1 MIKLIVQITKV
12 VIATLLALLATS
24 CGNFNSISGD
34 GNVTTTKR
42 KVEAFTAIKAKN
54 GLEVYLKQGNT
65 TYIEVEADSNL
76 QDHIFTE
83 VENGTLTVY
92 SDANIFKSEAK
103 KVLIEVPNLTNVSAS
118 SGVSV
123 ESLNELAFKDL
134 KIDASS
140 GSDVQLQVNCQSIIC
155 ESSSGSQITL
165 SGNTENLSTD
175 SSSGSSI
182 DLSKLIASNVD
193 ADASSGSATIVNAK
207 NKLKAEASSGSSIDY
222 VSEPKDISVHESS
235 GGSVSKE

>member
-1 MIKLIVQITKV
+1 MIKLIVQITKLI
-12 VIATLLALLATS
+12 IATLVALLVVS

-42 KVEAFTAIKAKN
+42 KVESFTALKAKN

-65 TYIEVEADSNL
+65 TYVEVEADANL
-76 QDHIFTE
+76 QDHIFTV

-103 KVLIEVPNLTNVSAS
+103 KVYIEVPNLNTISAS
-118 SGVSV
+118 SGVSL
-123 ESLNELAFKDL
+123 ESANELAFNDV

-140 GSDVQLQVNCQSIIC
+140 GSSIELKIKSQSIVC

-165 SGNTENLSTD
+165 MGSAENVSTD
-175 SSSGSSI
+175 SSSGSTI
-182 DLSKLIASNVD
+182 DLSQLIANNVD
-193 ADASSGSATIVNAK
+193 ADASSGSSTTVNAK
-207 NKLKAEASSGSSIDY
+207 SRLKAEASSGSSIDY
-222 VSEPKDISVHESS
+222 VSNPTEISVNESS
-235 GGSVSKE
+235 GGSISKE